1 MTARRCSRNVPLI
14 PAFVR
19 SSAVRPGVRSAQSPP
34 TDTLLRSPID
44 RSMQPFTS
52 QRPAS
57 ITSAPTDSR
66 SALIVVATVVD
77 LA

>member
-1 MTARRCSRNVPLI
+1 
-14 PAFVR
+14 
-19 SSAVRPGVRSAQSPP
+19 
-34 TDTLLRSPID
+34 
-44 RSMQPFTS
+44 MQPATS

-66 SALIVVATVVD
+66 AALIVVATVVD

>member
-1 MTARRCSRNVPLI
+1 M
-14 PAFVR
+14 
-19 SSAVRPGVRSAQSPP
+19 
-34 TDTLLRSPID
+34 D

-57 ITSAPTDSR
+57 MTSAPTDSR